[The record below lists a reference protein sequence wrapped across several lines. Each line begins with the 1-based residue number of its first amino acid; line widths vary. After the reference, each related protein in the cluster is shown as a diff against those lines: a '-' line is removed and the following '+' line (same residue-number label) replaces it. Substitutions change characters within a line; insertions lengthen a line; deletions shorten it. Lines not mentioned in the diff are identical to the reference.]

1 VRESTVL
8 YDSPSEAAVC
18 CASVKESRERHQ
30 PHSRPCCEQDILTTT
45 VLLSASRD
53 TIIGLSRSCGS
64 SSCVLLLLLLQ
75 LRLRRSLVRVARD
88 PLPGRSIFSD
98 MNARIRKRSL
108 MFAPRAKKVSRVK
121 ICLYGIIGCRMQH
134 WTAPRLPKVSAG
146 IRHPTS
152 NIPQ

>member
-1 VRESTVL
+1 VHESTVL

-18 CASVKESRERHQ
+18 YGSVKESRERHQ
-30 PHSRPCCEQDILTTT
+30 PHSRPYCEQDILTTT
-45 VLLSASRD
+45 VLLRASRA
-53 TIIGLSRSCGS
+53 TVIGLSKSCGS
-64 SSCVLLLLLLQ
+64 SSCLLLLLVQ
-75 LRLRRSLVRVARD
+75 LRLRRSLVRVAKD

-108 MFAPRAKKVSRVK
+108 MFAPPAKKVSRVK

-134 WTAPRLPKVSAG
+134 WTAPRLPKVSTGMLNPA
-146 IRHPTS
+146 S